1 MDDDRTEAVVAL
13 SHWRAV
19 LARSR
24 NPRKRLDLVLE
35 DAQAAD
41 IVPAIPI
48 EEIYYLIRGVGLDD
62 AGPVLQLMSGEQLQ
76 GCLDLDLWERDRL
89 SRTRIIAW
97 MEALAELPSSV
108 LARFV
113 RALDEELVALVV
125 GRYARVYDHTA
136 GEVPDED
143 GPHIFYR
150 TPDTVFVVEMKTS
163 DATAARTVERFL
175 SRLYDADPDFART
188 ILMDAKWGLTA
199 ELEEES
205 HRWRTARLADLG
217 FPSFEEAV
225 GVYQPLD
232 PGTGGASGVAS
243 ASGDGGDARVLP
255 MPFAE
260 MLGGDSL
267 LERAL
272 AAIDDADLMGELA
285 RQLVAL
291 LNRVLVADRVDAA
304 DLGQVRETTARAR
317 DTISLGLDH
326 LSGGDL
332 ATATAVLSKGP
343 LIDLFRIG
351 YALVA
356 KLLPRARALDRA
368 GVIDPNLDTLL
379 EPRALFPRALDPEP
393 TAGMRPFRTVSDV
406 QMMDEFLRGLE
417 RTLD

>member
-1 MDDDRTEAVVAL
+1 V
-13 SHWRAV
+13 
-19 LARSR
+19 
-24 NPRKRLDLVLE
+24 
-35 DAQAAD
+35 
-41 IVPAIPI
+41 
-48 EEIYYLIRGVGLDD
+48 
-62 AGPVLQLMSGEQLQ
+62 
-76 GCLDLDLWERDRL
+76 
-89 SRTRIIAW
+89 
-97 MEALAELPSSV
+97 LAELPSSV

-143 GPHIFYR
+143 GPHILYR
-150 TPDTVFVVEMKTS
+150 THDTVFVVEMRTS
-163 DATAARTVERFL
+163 NATAARTVERFL

-205 HRWRTARLADLG
+205 LRWRTARLADLG
-217 FPSFEEAV
+217 FPSFDEAIA
-225 GVYQPLD
+225 VYHPID
-232 PGTGGASGVAS
+232 PGTVEGSRPPL

-272 AAIDDADLMGELA
+272 AAIDDAALMGELA

-291 LNRVLVADRVDAA
+291 LNRILVADRVDAA
-304 DLGQVRETTARAR
+304 DLGQVREATARAR
-317 DTISLGLDH
+317 DTISLGLEH

-332 ATATAVLSKGP
+332 AGATALLSTGN
-343 LIDLFRIG
+343 LLDLFRVG

-356 KLLPRARALDRA
+356 KLLPLARALDRA
-368 GVIDPNLDTLL
+368 GVIDPNLDALL
-379 EPRALFPRALDPEP
+379 EPRALFPCGLDPAP
-393 TAGMRPFRTVSDV
+393 TAGMRPFRTVQDV
-406 QMMDEFLRGLE
+406 LGVDEYLHQLE
-417 RTLD
+417 RAQD